1 SSFAYQPK
9 KRTFVPG
16 AHLSSSPSSTRVD
29 ATGPFM
35 TRHGARMRCK
45 AWGTRRP
52 LAKTCTCEL
61 ARRHHRVYQGQAS
74 TLRTLTRQHR
84 NAPSL
89 DRCSHP
95 PGTLC
100 FSSFSRPLIQAF
112 SNQPTARPP
121 RTSQPLSNP
130 AVHPRTHRCTRP
142 KGTALHPRTC
152 APPCSYR
159 AHTNMSGWGL
169 GWFGGGGQKKEA
181 PKKAILQLRGQLEM
195 LNKREKHLQNQMDEQ
210 DTLARKHVN
219 TNKTAAKAALR
230 RKKQF
235 EHSLEQTQS
244 QIMTLEREV
253 YSIETANINKETL
266 DAMKN
271 AGAAMKHIHAGLT
284 IDKVDNVMEDLREQ
298 HAIGDEISEAI
309 TSGVATSAID
319 EDDLDEELAEL
330 QQEQLDEQMLNTGP
344 VPVGD
349 KVGRLPQAPN
359 AEIKGKAPTR
369 VEEDD
374 EEEELR
380 KLQAEMAM

>member
-1 SSFAYQPK
+1 
-9 KRTFVPG
+9 
-16 AHLSSSPSSTRVD
+16 
-29 ATGPFM
+29 
-35 TRHGARMRCK
+35 
-45 AWGTRRP
+45 
-52 LAKTCTCEL
+52 
-61 ARRHHRVYQGQAS
+61 
-74 TLRTLTRQHR
+74 
-84 NAPSL
+84 
-89 DRCSHP
+89 
-95 PGTLC
+95 
-100 FSSFSRPLIQAF
+100 
-112 SNQPTARPP
+112 
-121 RTSQPLSNP
+121 
-130 AVHPRTHRCTRP
+130 
-142 KGTALHPRTC
+142 
-152 APPCSYR
+152 
-159 AHTNMSGWGL
+159 MSGWGL
-169 GWFGGGGQKKEA
+169 GWFGGGAQKKEA

-271 AGAAMKHIHAGLT
+271 AGTAMKHIHAGLT

-344 VPVGD
+344 VPVAD
-349 KVGRLPQAPN
+349 KVGLGRLPQAPS
-359 AEIKGKAPTR
+359 AELAKGKTPAR
-369 VEEDD
+369 AVEEDD